1 MKWLGL
7 LVFIVVCF
15 GAAGLGSLLT
25 TPQLGDWY
33 RQLHKPAFT
42 PPDWLFGPVWTALYL
57 AMAVAAWLVWQRHGW
72 SGAQG
77 ALGLFGGQLL
87 LNVVW
92 SGLFFG
98 LRHPGAAFLELVAL
112 WWAILATLVAF
123 LAETA
128 AGRLAV
134 RALPGLGKLRGR
146 TEFRNLVAQS
156 LTGGFAAAER
166 LQGRECGCVIRPKSL
181 SSGEA

>member
-123 LAETA
+123 WQKQPLAGWLFVPYLA
-128 AGRLAV
+128 WVSFAGVL
-134 RALPGLGKLRGR
+134 
-146 TEFRNLVAQS
+146 N
-156 LTGGFAAAER
+156 FAIWWLNR
-166 LQGRECGCVIRPKSL
+166 
-181 SSGEA
+181 